1 MYGALP
7 LLMLQAQSSGG
18 AECPGSA
25 KPHPSLRPGGSLY
38 RHESLSGYTRVNLR
52 MPPSPP
58 TPTTCAQIPG
68 TLSIKDAEQ
77 ISFTLIRTRK
87 ICERGGQRCVVA
99 AHVVY
104 LSLGE
109 PAGLRLGLL
118 DLEERPSQA
127 SAGVRTP
134 RGEAIQ
140 S

>member
-1 MYGALP
+1 MILYLATQGLISGCRLP
-7 LLMLQAQSSGG
+7 R
-18 AECPGSA
+18 
-25 KPHPSLRPGGSLY
+25 HPS
-38 RHESLSGYTRVNLR
+38 T
-52 MPPSPP
+52 
-58 TPTTCAQIPG
+58 TTCAQIPG

-104 LSLGE
+104 LSLVE

-118 DLEERPSQA
+118 DLEERPSQT